1 MSRDTFTFL
10 TVAQLNYTK
19 HNMKKITI
27 PALTLVFFLISGCSL
42 VKTDYKSFEGSQSG
56 IVQGKGGSK
65 VIIDEMDIWDDG
77 EPPRK
82 FKLIGFIDDTR
93 ETGLL
98 QISSRKNIVKK
109 AHEVGGDAV
118 IKLHTQSQLESL
130 YSAGG
135 ASAYAYGVHV
145 HTSSYESSDK
155 LISKYAVITYLENP
169 KQQVALTPSTE
180 IVTDAKQNETKK
192 GFFEQWFGK

>member
-1 MSRDTFTFL
+1 MIKINL
-10 TVAQLNYTK
+10 PTVA
-19 HNMKKITI
+19 I
-27 PALTLVFFLISGCSL
+27 ALLISGCSL

-65 VIIDEMDIWDDG
+65 AIIDEMDIWDDG

-82 FKLIGFIDDTR
+82 FKVLGFIDDVR

-98 QISSRKNIVKK
+98 EMSSRSNIVKK
-109 AHEVGGDAV
+109 AREVGGDAV

-135 ASAYAYGVHV
+135 ASAYAYGVHI
-145 HTSSYESSDK
+145 HAKNYESSEK
-155 LISKYAVITYLENP
+155 LNSKYAVVKYLENQ
-169 KQQVALTPSTE
+169 K
-180 IVTDAKQNETKK
+180 
-192 GFFEQWFGK
+192 

>member
-1 MSRDTFTFL
+1 MIKISL
-10 TVAQLNYTK
+10 TTLA
-19 HNMKKITI
+19 I
-27 PALTLVFFLISGCSL
+27 ALLISGCSL

-56 IVQGKGGSK
+56 IIKGKGGAK

-82 FKLIGFIDDTR
+82 FKVLGFIDDVR

-98 QISSRKNIVKK
+98 EMTSRSNIVKK
-109 AHEVGGDAV
+109 AKEAGGDAV

-135 ASAYAYGVHV
+135 ASAYAYGVHI
-145 HTSSYESSDK
+145 HERSYNSSDK
-155 LISKYAVITYLENP
+155 RTSKYAVIKYIEH
-169 KQQVALTPSTE
+169 
-180 IVTDAKQNETKK
+180 
-192 GFFEQWFGK
+192 